1 MPTAESGEGR
11 RARERV
17 RERGVAAR
25 SGRSLVRSPGRS
37 AAAILLPVAARSPS
51 RLSPLGLLCGL
62 RLAESVVKEVGAGDP
77 SSPVGTSGE
86 GGSRGKRGG
95 GTRSGSKR
103 RSAGPAS
110 RRGLRCSGRDYLGW
124 RGCGRPLTQTPG
136 MRQGEPAAGKGEAS
150 DDEGAPP
157 PDAGQRRPRASFVIP
172 PLGGGEGL
180 GRAPEGGCPP
190 ALWSLGQPRSTEN
203 LQEGGRERTLSR
215 PFSPDLELRRE
226 CVGIAKGVP
235 PTPHPP
241 LSCLPRR

>member
-1 MPTAESGEGR
+1 MGRGGAGESAAAGRAPGLNGAR
-11 RARERV
+11 RAR
-17 RERGVAAR
+17 
-25 SGRSLVRSPGRS
+25 PP
-37 AAAILLPVAARSPS
+37 AAAS
-51 RLSPLGLLCGL
+51 
-62 RLAESVVKEVGAGDP
+62 GAL
-77 SSPVGTSGE
+77 E
-86 GGSRGKRGG
+86 
-95 GTRSGSKR
+95 
-103 RSAGPAS
+103 
-110 RRGLRCSGRDYLGW
+110 RDYLGW

-215 PFSPDLELRRE
+215 PFSPDLEPRRE

-241 LSCLPRR
+241 LSC